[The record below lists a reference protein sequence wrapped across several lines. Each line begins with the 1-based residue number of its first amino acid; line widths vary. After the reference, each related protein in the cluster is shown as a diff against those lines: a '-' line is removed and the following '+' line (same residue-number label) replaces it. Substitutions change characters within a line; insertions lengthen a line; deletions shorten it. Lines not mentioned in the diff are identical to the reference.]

1 MMTEE
6 VSNRSLTI
14 MLFVFAVSW
23 ILTMGIVS
31 LLFPSWAVAI
41 SPVLILEGVVFVC
54 ASMCVI
60 IYRTKI
66 RDERAIQ
73 ISDKS
78 ARNGFGFILYVIPVL
93 IVFLSVTGAATDT
106 IFILLYVW
114 FGTVIIAGLSALY
127 YYWK

>member
-1 MMTEE
+1 MTEE
-6 VSNRSLTI
+6 VSNRSLI
-14 MLFVFAVSW
+14 IVLFVFTVSW

-54 ASMCVI
+54 ASMGVI
-60 IYRTKI
+60 IYRARI

-78 ARNGFGFILYVIPVL
+78 ARNGFGFVLYVIPVL
-93 IVFLSVTGAATDT
+93 IVFLSVTGAVPDT

-114 FGTVIIAGLSALY
+114 FGTVVIAGLSAFY

>member
-1 MMTEE
+1 MTEE
-6 VSNRSLTI
+6 ISNRSLII
-14 MLFVFAVSW
+14 MLFVFTVSW

-31 LLFPSWAVAI
+31 LLFPSSPVVL
-41 SPVLILEGVVFVC
+41 SPVLIVEGAVFVSV
-54 ASMCVI
+54 SMGVI
-60 IYRTKI
+60 IYRGRI

-78 ARNGFGFILYVIPVL
+78 ARNGFGFVLYAIPVL
-93 IVFLSVTGAATDT
+93 IVFLSVTGAVPETL
-106 IFILLYVW
+106 FILLYIW

>member
-1 MMTEE
+1 MTEE
-6 VSNRSLTI
+6 ISNRSLII

-31 LLFPSWAVAI
+31 LLFPSSPVVL
-41 SPVLILEGVVFVC
+41 SPVLIIEGVVFVSV
-54 ASMCVI
+54 SMGVI
-60 IYRTKI
+60 IYRARI

-78 ARNGFGFILYVIPVL
+78 ARNGFGFVLYAIPVL
-93 IVFLSVTGAATDT
+93 IVFLSVTGAVPETL
-106 IFILLYVW
+106 FILLYIW

>member
-1 MMTEE
+1 MTEE
-6 VSNRSLTI
+6 VSNRSLII

-31 LLFPSWAVAI
+31 LLFPSSPVVL
-41 SPVLILEGVVFVC
+41 SPVLIVEGAVFVSV
-54 ASMCVI
+54 SMGVI
-60 IYRTKI
+60 IYRGRI

-78 ARNGFGFILYVIPVL
+78 ARNGFGFVLYAIPVL
-93 IVFLSVTGAATDT
+93 IVFLSVTGAVPETL
-106 IFILLYVW
+106 FILLYIW

>member
-6 VSNRSLTI
+6 VSNRSLII
-14 MLFVFAVSW
+14 MLFVFTVSW

-54 ASMCVI
+54 ASMGVI
-60 IYRTKI
+60 IYRARI

-78 ARNGFGFILYVIPVL
+78 ARNGFGFVLYVIPVL
-93 IVFLSVTGAATDT
+93 IVFLSVTGAVPDT

-114 FGTVIIAGLSALY
+114 FGTVVIAGLSAFY

>member
-1 MMTEE
+1 MTEE
-6 VSNRSLTI
+6 VSNRSLII
-14 MLFVFAVSW
+14 MLFVFTVSW

-54 ASMCVI
+54 ASMGVI
-60 IYRTKI
+60 IYRARI

-78 ARNGFGFILYVIPVL
+78 ARNGFGFVLYVIPVL
-93 IVFLSVTGAATDT
+93 IVFLSVTGAVPDT

-114 FGTVIIAGLSALY
+114 FGTVVIAGLSAFY

>member
-1 MMTEE
+1 MTEE
-6 VSNRSLTI
+6 VSNRSLII
-14 MLFVFAVSW
+14 MLFVFTVSW

-54 ASMCVI
+54 ASMGVI
-60 IYRTKI
+60 IYRARI

-78 ARNGFGFILYVIPVL
+78 ARNGFGFVLYAIPAL
-93 IVFLSVTGAATDT
+93 IVFLSLTGAVPET
-106 IFILLYVW
+106 IFILLYIW

>member
-1 MMTEE
+1 MTEE
-6 VSNRSLTI
+6 ISNRSLII
-14 MLFVFAVSW
+14 MLFVFTVSW

-54 ASMCVI
+54 ASMGVI
-60 IYRTKI
+60 IYRARI

-78 ARNGFGFILYVIPVL
+78 ARNGFGFVLYVIPVL
-93 IVFLSVTGAATDT
+93 IVFLSVTGAVPDT

-114 FGTVIIAGLSALY
+114 FGTVVIAGLSAFY